1 MGSSDVCDG
10 YARPLVTHS
19 LETTLSAHFCSF
31 AIMGD
36 GSMRYDCHHNHLSV
50 CHIRG
55 TTIYL
60 LPILIMDT
68 QRTYIIGITG
78 GIGSGK
84 STIVSALAQRGH
96 RIYDCDREAKHI
108 IATDSRV
115 QQAIIDLLGAEAF
128 CGTQYNTAYVAQ
140 RVFAEPALLQQ
151 LNAIVHPAV
160 AQDILAVA
168 QTDRERG
175 ALIVESA
182 ILYESGMDQLCDL
195 VFWIDAPEELRLAR
209 TLARDWQGIASAD
222 NIKKVRARMRSQ
234 QATTY
239 IAQRTQKPIVLIN
252 DGSRSISELADEI
265 CSYLN

>member
-1 MGSSDVCDG
+1 
-10 YARPLVTHS
+10 
-19 LETTLSAHFCSF
+19 
-31 AIMGD
+31 
-36 GSMRYDCHHNHLSV
+36 
-50 CHIRG
+50 
-55 TTIYL
+55 
-60 LPILIMDT
+60 MDT

-96 RIYDCDREAKHI
+96 RIYDCDQEAKHI

-239 IAQRTQKPIVLIN
+239 IAESKQKPTVMQLVKQRLYAHAITRKEKPPSSLLPNSKSKDSVHLAH
-252 DGSRSISELADEI
+252 RSILPLGVCVQDNLRVTMRYKFVSKTDQLTTKFFCI
-265 CSYLN
+265 Y

>member
-10 YARPLVTHS
+10 YAHPLVTHS
-19 LETTLSAHFCSF
+19 LETSLSPYFCSF

-84 STIVSALAQRGH
+84 STIARELATRGYTV
-96 RIYDCDREAKHI
+96 YDCDREAKRI
-108 IATDSRV
+108 IVTDSSV

-195 VFWIDAPEELRLAR
+195 VIWIDAPETIRLER
-209 TLARDWQGIASAD
+209 TLARDYQSRATED
-222 NIKKVRARMRSQ
+222 NINKVRARMRSQ

-239 IAQRTQKPIVLIN
+239 IAQRKQRPIVLSN
-252 DGSRSISELADEI
+252 DGSRSISELADKI

>member
-1 MGSSDVCDG
+1 
-10 YARPLVTHS
+10 
-19 LETTLSAHFCSF
+19 
-31 AIMGD
+31 
-36 GSMRYDCHHNHLSV
+36 
-50 CHIRG
+50 
-55 TTIYL
+55 
-60 LPILIMDT
+60 MDT

-84 STIVSALAQRGH
+84 STIVSELATRGYTV
-96 RIYDCDREAKHI
+96 YDCDREAKHI
-108 IATDSRV
+108 IATNSRV

-195 VFWIDAPEELRLAR
+195 VIWIDAPETIRLER
-209 TLARDWQGIASAD
+209 TLARDYQSQATEE
-222 NIKKVRARMRSQ
+222 NINKVRARMRVQ
-234 QATTY
+234 QQNQSTA
-239 IAQRTQKPIVLIN
+239 IGHKKPIVLVN
-252 DGSRSISELADEI
+252 DGSLSISELADKI
-265 CSYLN
+265 YSYLH